1 MIASVQ
7 RRVIVDDNGKETR
20 MLRWIVAAG
29 AMIAL
34 PTLALAQ
41 DPTAAGEKIFKLK
54 CSPCHTIGPGAKIK
68 IGAGG
73 PPLNGVIG
81 RQAGT
86 YEAFAYSPAM
96 RNSGKTWDE
105 ATLKAYIA
113 DPKKEVPGNKMG
125 FPGLKDELEIDD
137 LYAYLVQFDAGG
149 NKKQ

>member
-1 MIASVQ
+1 
-7 RRVIVDDNGKETR
+7 VIVEDKRKETG
-20 MLRWIVAAG
+20 MLRWVVAAG

-41 DPTAAGEKIFKLK
+41 DPAAGEKVFKK
-54 CSPCHTIGPGAKIK
+54 CAPCHSIGEGAKIK

-81 RQAGT
+81 RKAGS

-96 RNSGKTWDE
+96 RNSGLTWDE
-105 ATLKAYIA
+105 ATFKEYIA
-113 DPKKEVPGNKMG
+113 DPKKKVPGNKMG

-137 LYAYLVQFDAGG
+137 VYAYLSQFDEYGK
-149 NKKQ
+149 KKQ